1 MLKYGFS
8 LLLLSAPVLAQVQ
21 SDSTPVTQFKD
32 EIRATYSPVFK
43 QMEIGERRSA
53 AAIVNNTPISSS
65 TGIADVVNSDTV
77 KAIAKQQAQINA
89 NIEKG
94 VGEDQ
99 VKEVKLNLPSISAM
113 IQEVKSGGKMITV
126 SNGGGVLVTQIQ
138 ALPKLR
144 GVQLNEALTKINA
157 YSNAG
162 YPEAQNYLGFI
173 YEYGLY
179 QNPKN
184 QAKANFLYT
193 AAAKKGYQP
202 AVYNLALVNLYG
214 KGVKPNIRTA
224 NDLADKAA
232 DIGKESSSRA
242 CGLASFINYRQQ
254 KSASALSYA
263 RDCRSALA
271 DLPEAAL
278 SPKGLLLDRINRLE
292 ASLSSGADDG
302 FSELATLTK
311 YAPQDEALLACK
323 YAVLN
328 TYRWRLLGG
337 EVDIARAVQKCE
349 MQPKAISHPMI
360 AKNAKE
366 KLISAFV
373 MQKIQAYKRVRES
386 NRFMYR
392 WSVPYL
398 PFQQMDVEAFRTLMP
413 DEADK
418 K

>member
-1 MLKYGFS
+1 LNKYGLS

-21 SDSTPVTQFKD
+21 SDGAQVSQFKN
-32 EIRATYSPVFK
+32 EVRATFSPVFK
-43 QMEIGERRSA
+43 QMADGEQRSA
-53 AAIVNNTPISSS
+53 AAIVNNIAASSS
-65 TGIADVVNSDTV
+65 TGIADVVNSDTI
-77 KAIAKQQAQINA
+77 KSIAKQQAQINA
-89 NIEKG
+89 STEKS
-94 VGEDQ
+94 VGDDQ
-99 VKEVKLNLPSISAM
+99 IKEVKLNLPSIASM
-113 IQEVKSGGKMITV
+113 VHEVKSGGKVITV
-126 SNGGGVLVTQIQ
+126 SNEGGAIITQIQ

-184 QAKANFLYT
+184 QSKANSLYT
-193 AAAKKGYQP
+193 VAAKKGYQP
-202 AVYNLALVNLYG
+202 AIYNLALVSLYG
-214 KGVKPNIRTA
+214 KDVKPNIRTA
-224 NDLADKAA
+224 NDLADRAA
-232 DIGKESSSRA
+232 DIGKESSNRV

-263 RDCRSALA
+263 KDCHSALA
-271 DLPEAAL
+271 DLPEGAL
-278 SPKGLLLDRINRLE
+278 SPKELLPDRINRLE
-292 ASLSSGADDG
+292 VSLSTGVDDA
-302 FSELATLTK
+302 FSELAILTK
-311 YAPQDEALLACK
+311 YAPKDEGLLACK

-328 TYRWRLLGG
+328 TYRWKLLSG
-337 EVDIARAVQKCE
+337 ELDIDKAVQRCE
-349 MQPKAISHPMI
+349 AQSKAVNSPML
-360 AKNAKE
+360 AKNATS

-373 MQKIQAYKRVRES
+373 FQKIQAYKRTRES
-386 NRFMYR
+386 NKFMYR